1 MPGRGSG
8 ASSASQYMRAAG
20 AAVFA
25 SQYSVMLSRM
35 WSRDVVAAERP
46 AGLGDLE
53 DVQQLLDAVRVVR
66 RALEVEDPAVHLL
79 AAARAGSGEDD

>member
-1 MPGRGSG
+1 
-8 ASSASQYMRAAG
+8 MRAAG

-53 DVQQLLDAVRVVR
+53 EDVQQLLDGVRVVR
-66 RALEVEDPAVHLL
+66 RALDVVDPAVHLL
-79 AAARAGSGEDD
+79 AAARTGSGEDD